1 MNKTGATLLETVLY
15 VSLFAVVSIFIGS
28 QVNSIMKSFSS
39 STRTSFLQ
47 ATGRDALSAMSRKIK
62 NTGSKSYL
70 AAATLVQDPGAYYT
84 DSSSFI
90 AREGDPGDTLTTL
103 QVNLDR
109 QGTFV
114 SIDTTMYYLDGT
126 NLCMRIG
133 TITTIV
139 SPDVY
144 ALQFEYGI
152 FGADSML
159 IDEDPFTSTNWTVD
173 GCVWGTGT
181 GVVATNTSST
191 ASIECQSSFSLSNP
205 CRVAV
210 QFKVEPT
217 SDTTPAD
224 TLLWSIKSAFTST
237 LEGEAPFK
245 ASTKDN
251 EVIMALPSIPLSK
264 LSLNFTKVRSGSLKI
279 NYAYL
284 RVIDRGEFTWVA
296 APTAAQTRFVKAIRI
311 LILSRSA
318 KKTGTSETTSI
329 NVGNVTVTR
338 SGPYTWRLN
347 TEVVEIPNNGLF

>member
-1 MNKTGATLLETVLY
+1 VNKTGATLLETVLY
-15 VSLFAVVSIFIGS
+15 VSLFAVISIFIGS

-39 STRTSFLQ
+39 STRTSLLQ
-47 ATGRDALSAMSRKIK
+47 ATGRDALSVMSRKIK

-90 AREGDPGDTLTTL
+90 AREGDPGDTLITL

-114 SIDTTMYYLDGT
+114 SIDTTMYFLDGT

-133 TITTIV
+133 TKTTIV
-139 SPDVY
+139 SSDVY
-144 ALQFEYGI
+144 ALQFEYGV
-152 FGADSML
+152 FGIDSML
-159 IDEDPFTSTNWTVD
+159 IDEDPFISTNWTLN

-181 GVVATNTSST
+181 GVVATNTST
-191 ASIECQSSFSLSNP
+191 TPSIECQNSFSLSNP

-210 QFKVEPT
+210 QFKVGPT
-217 SDTTPAD
+217 SEATPAD
-224 TLLWSIKSAFTST
+224 TLRWSIRSAFTSS
-237 LEGEAPFK
+237 LEGEALFK
-245 ASTKDN
+245 ANNNDN
-251 EVIMALPSIPLSK
+251 EIIIALPSIPLSK
-264 LSLNFTKVRSGSLKI
+264 LSLDFTKVRAGSIKI
-279 NYAYL
+279 NYVYL

-296 APTAAQTRFVKAIRI
+296 APTASQTRFVRAIRI
-311 LILSRSA
+311 NILSRSA
-318 KKTGTSETTSI
+318 NKTGTSENTSI